1 MATKLLRRNSNQKM
15 SAAIVR
21 TAKQNCL
28 EAALEAGLE
37 ENKLS
42 GHKFEAGQTVSVWDA
57 QIDVDLLGQDNTPT
71 GTMAAEYKNSPSAH
85 RAQQFAAVAE

>member
-28 EAALEAGLE
+28 EAALEVGLE
-37 ENKLS
+37 ENKVS
-42 GHKFEAGQTVSVWDA
+42 GHKFEVGQTVSV
-57 QIDVDLLGQDNTPT
+57 
-71 GTMAAEYKNSPSAH
+71 
-85 RAQQFAAVAE
+85 